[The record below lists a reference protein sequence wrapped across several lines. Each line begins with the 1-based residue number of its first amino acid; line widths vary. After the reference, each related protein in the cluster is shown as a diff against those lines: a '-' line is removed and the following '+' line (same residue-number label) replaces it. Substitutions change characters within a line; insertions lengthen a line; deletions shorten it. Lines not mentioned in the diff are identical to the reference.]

1 MRKVILTVLVS
12 MVVSLSVFAQKTVVG
27 KVSDANGKPISNAS
41 VLVKGT
47 KVGTSTAADGSYSIQ
62 VPANGKVLEFSSL
75 SFETQSVT
83 IGNKVSISP
92 TLTAADSKDNSTTKT
107 RSVIVKNDAEAFFAS
122 SYNANETDAL
132 GPYTYS
138 GNSDASKVVTVTASK
153 SKNNRV
159 WINRLGDFANNK
171 IYMDIT
177 STTIDI
183 PQQTVSNVGTGT
195 AANCEIHNRKT
206 SGTGSKTAT
215 GFTLTYSDEKLAPCN
230 GNRAN
235 VAATFTKK

>member
-1 MRKVILTVLVS
+1 MNKNFLTIATALFIGGSLLLTSCKKDETGPVITLTGDSVQTI
-12 MVVSLSVFAQKTVVG
+12 SL
-27 KVSDANGKPISNAS
+27 NAS
-41 VLVKGT
+41 LTDPGATADDEKDGAITAITSDYLTMVNKDSAGT
-47 KVGTSTAADGSYSIQ
+47 YAVSY
-62 VPANGKVLEFSSL
+62 
-75 SFETQSVT
+75 
-83 IGNKVSISP
+83 
-92 TLTAADSKDNSTTKT
+92 TAADSKDNSTTKT
-107 RSVIVKNDAEAFFAS
+107 RTVIVKNDAEAFFAS